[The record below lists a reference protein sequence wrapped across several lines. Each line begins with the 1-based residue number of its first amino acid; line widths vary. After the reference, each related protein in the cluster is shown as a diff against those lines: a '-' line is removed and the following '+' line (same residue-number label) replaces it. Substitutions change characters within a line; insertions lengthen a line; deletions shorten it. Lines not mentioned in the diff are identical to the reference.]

1 MGCEMRKSIL
11 FACIAIGGL
20 VGLLVAVHDAWSVRA
35 VMISIGCVAGAAIG
49 GAIGRVARGER
60 ARGPE
65 ALDASFGMGS
75 GPDDRD
81 QNYWRDRGHPPFM
94 RPTRSEPDRHML
106 DPDRV
111 D

>member
-1 MGCEMRKSIL
+1 MRKSIL

-20 VGLLVAVHDAWSVRA
+20 AGLLVAAYDAWSVRA

-49 GAIGRVARGER
+49 GGRIATGAGVRR
-60 ARGPE
+60 PE
-65 ALDASFGMGS
+65 AHDASFGMGS

-81 QNYWRDRGHPPFM
+81 RNYWRDGGHPPFM
-94 RPTRSEPDRHML
+94 RPSRSEPDRHML